1 MEPQPDSLEG
11 WVAVRDTAFA
21 EPQPPPRLR
30 FLVGW
35 NGAEGAFAV
44 TCHGRAEAAAQ
55 APQSWA
61 GLFSAPALRGVHRQL
76 AALCPRLEPAFP
88 ALPPALPGAA
98 AGGLWAVLF
107 PGGAA
112 PGEAELQEL
121 CRALELYLGW
131 ALELCG
137 GRVVLDALFAAD
149 RRCDDE
155 YFESL
160 QELRG
165 RALRGHLARAKEA
178 LRRVLQQHKSADT
191 MVALMKVYEEEDEAY
206 QDLVT
211 MATQFYQYLLQPF
224 RDMRELATLYKL
236 EILKSLQYD
245 NLGPRRVAALQK
257 DAEEWTK
264 RAESAVC
271 SIQDITVN
279 YFKETVKALAA
290 MHKQMEQDEER
301 FGKTTW
307 SSALPRL
314 ENLKCMLAKE
324 TLQHLRAREL
334 CLKQK
339 RAGIQKLMENLGEEE
354 ENLSVVEELEIQYY
368 EMQLELYNVQLE
380 VLKHEEMLLIV
391 QLDTIKRQIKEKQ
404 DEVVYYDTCENPE
417 ELKVI
422 EQTMGQHYAN
432 LSEMTM
438 LRQKTK
444 QLETKRGTVCARRAY
459 LRNKKDQCEASHRQR
474 LQQAEESKKRFQQ
487 HHSIQIK
494 RDKQKEEEKKKKAWI
509 SQERQKTLERLKA
522 FREASTWTTVVPNGM
537 KTRQKVGIAHNKC
550 PAHVVLK
557 TSRPQPLSP
566 KLPRSITQQ
575 AVVLSPPPLS
585 RARAAPAVVSPAP
598 SPRTRAAPE
607 QPQSILLIEAK
618 ESKALCQNIPADIPV
633 QIFVADGDAELT
645 DGDTEQQKHR
655 EELMI
660 SPSLPPPPPPPPLP
674 PPLLPPPP
682 LPPTLPLQLK
692 TPSATEDKPL
702 PLSSDSP
709 SESPAL
715 HKQSDSPRTSINNY
729 IGSMDEVLASLK
741 RSEVH
746 LRKVEQPNPY
756 ASVKDNILSAIRQG
770 VKLRKVNRDTEKDAT
785 KGSPNELERSIK
797 AAMQRIKKVSADSEE
812 EDNDQNN
819 GEWDS

>member
-21 EPQPPPRLR
+21 EPQPPRLR

-35 NGAEGAFAV
+35 NDVEAAFAV

-76 AALCPRLEPAFP
+76 AAVCPRLEPAFP
-88 ALPPALPGAA
+88 ALPPTLPGAAA

-112 PGEAELQEL
+112 PGEAEVQEL
-121 CRALELYLGW
+121 CRELELYLGW

-149 RRCDDE
+149 RRRDDE

-160 QELRG
+160 HELRG

-178 LRRVLQQHKSADT
+178 LRRVLQQHKNADT
-191 MVALMKVYEEEDEAY
+191 MVALMKVYEEEGEAY

-245 NLGPRRVAALQK
+245 HLGPKRVAALQK

-264 RAESAVC
+264 RAENAVS

-279 YFKETVKALAA
+279 YFKETAKALAA
-290 MHKQMEQDEER
+290 MHKQMEQDQER
-301 FGKTTW
+301 FGKTAW
-307 SSALPRL
+307 ASALPRL
-314 ENLKCMLAKE
+314 ENLKRMLAKE

-339 RAGIQKLMENLGEEE
+339 RAGIQKNMENLSEQE
-354 ENLSVVEELEIQYY
+354 ENLAVVEELEIQYY
-368 EMQLELYNVQLE
+368 ETQLELYNVQLE

-391 QLDTIKRQIKEKQ
+391 QLDTLRRQIKEKQ

-422 EQTMGQHYAN
+422 EQTMEQHYAN

-459 LRNKKDQCEASHRQR
+459 LRNKKDQCEARHQQR
-474 LQQAEESKKRFQQ
+474 LQQAEESKKHFQQ

-509 SQERQKTLERLKA
+509 SQERQKTLERLKT
-522 FREASTWTTVVPNGM
+522 FREAST
-537 KTRQKVGIAHNKC
+537 KC

-566 KLPRSITQQ
+566 KLPQSITHQ
-575 AVVLSPPPLS
+575 AAVLSPPPS
-585 RARAAPAVVSPAP
+585 S
-598 SPRTRAAPE
+598 RTRAAPE
-607 QPQSILLIEAK
+607 QPKSILLVEAK
-618 ESKALCQNIPADIPV
+618 ESKASHQNTPADIPV
-633 QIFVADGDAELT
+633 QIFVT
-645 DGDTEQQKHR
+645 DGDTERQKHS
-655 EELMI
+655 EGLMV
-660 SPSLPPPPPPPPLP
+660 SPSSPPPPPPPPPLP
-674 PPLLPPPP
+674 PPPPPPP
-682 LPPTLPLQLK
+682 LPLRLK

-709 SESPAL
+709 AESPAL
-715 HKQSDSPRTSINNY
+715 QQQDDLSGKSINNY

-741 RSEVH
+741 RNEVH

-770 VKLRKVNRDTEKDAT
+770 VKLRKVNRDTEKDVS
-785 KGSPNELERSIK
+785 KGSTNELERSIK
-797 AAMQRIKKVSADSEE
+797 AVIQRIKKVSADSEE
-812 EDNDQNN
+812 EENNDQNN

>member
-1 MEPQPDSLEG
+1 IMEPQPDSLEG
-11 WVAVRDTAFA
+11 WVAVRDTAFV
-21 EPQPPPRLR
+21 EPQPPRLR

-35 NGAEGAFAV
+35 NGVEGAFAV

-76 AALCPRLEPAFP
+76 AAVCPRLESAFP
-88 ALPPALPGAA
+88 ELPPALPGAA
-98 AGGLWAVLF
+98 AAGGGLWAVLF

-112 PGEAELQEL
+112 PGEAEVQEL
-121 CRALELYLGW
+121 CRELELYLGW

-160 QELRG
+160 HELRG

-178 LRRVLQQHKSADT
+178 LRRVLQQHKNADT

-245 NLGPRRVAALQK
+245 NLGPKRIAALQK

-264 RAESAVC
+264 RAENAVC

-290 MHKQMEQDEER
+290 MHKQMEQDQER

-307 SSALPRL
+307 ASALPRL
-314 ENLKCMLAKE
+314 ESLKCMLAKE

-339 RAGIQKLMENLGEEE
+339 RAGIQKNLENLSEQE
-354 ENLSVVEELEIQYY
+354 ENLTVAEELEIQYY
-368 EMQLELYNVQLE
+368 ETQLELYNVQFE
-380 VLKHEEMLLIV
+380 VLKHEERLLIV
-391 QLDTIKRQIKEKQ
+391 QLDTLRRQIKEKQ

-417 ELKVI
+417 ELKAI

-487 HHSIQIK
+487 HHNIQIK

-509 SQERQKTLERLKA
+509 SQERQKTLERLKT
-522 FREASTWTTVVPNGM
+522 FREAST
-537 KTRQKVGIAHNKC
+537 KC

-557 TSRPQPLSP
+557 TSHPLPLSP
-566 KLPRSITQQ
+566 KLPRSIIQQ
-575 AVVLSPPPLS
+575 AAVLSPPLLS
-585 RARAAPAVVSPAP
+585 RA
-598 SPRTRAAPE
+598 RAAPE
-607 QPQSILLIEAK
+607 QPQSILLVEAK
-618 ESKALCQNIPADIPV
+618 DSKASHQNTPADIPV
-633 QIFVADGDAELT
+633 QIFVTAGDS
-645 DGDTEQQKHR
+645 EQQKHS
-655 EELMI
+655 EGLM
-660 SPSLPPPPPPPPLP
+660 
-674 PPLLPPPP
+674 
-682 LPPTLPLQLK
+682 K
-692 TPSATEDKPL
+692 PSAIEDKPL
-702 PLSSDSP
+702 PLSSDGP
-709 SESPAL
+709 TESPAL
-715 HKQSDSPRTSINNY
+715 HKQDDSSRTSINY

-741 RSEVH
+741 RSQVH

-756 ASVKDNILSAIRQG
+756 ASIKDNILSAIRQG
-770 VKLRKVNRDTEKDAT
+770 VKLRKVNRDTEKDVS
-785 KGSPNELERSIK
+785 KGSTNELERSIK
-797 AAMQRIKKVSADSEE
+797 AAIQRIKKVSADSEE
-812 EDNDQNN
+812 ENNDQNN

>member
-1 MEPQPDSLEG
+1 
-11 WVAVRDTAFA
+11 
-21 EPQPPPRLR
+21 
-30 FLVGW
+30 
-35 NGAEGAFAV
+35 
-44 TCHGRAEAAAQ
+44 
-55 APQSWA
+55 
-61 GLFSAPALRGVHRQL
+61 
-76 AALCPRLEPAFP
+76 
-88 ALPPALPGAA
+88 
-98 AGGLWAVLF
+98 
-107 PGGAA
+107 
-112 PGEAELQEL
+112 
-121 CRALELYLGW
+121 
-131 ALELCG
+131 
-137 GRVVLDALFAAD
+137 
-149 RRCDDE
+149 
-155 YFESL
+155 
-160 QELRG
+160 
-165 RALRGHLARAKEA
+165 
-178 LRRVLQQHKSADT
+178 VLQQHKNADT

-245 NLGPRRVAALQK
+245 NLGPKRVAALQK

-264 RAESAVC
+264 RAENAVC

-290 MHKQMEQDEER
+290 MHKQMEQDQER

-307 SSALPRL
+307 ASALPRL

-339 RAGIQKLMENLGEEE
+339 RAGFQKNMENLSEQE
-354 ENLSVVEELEIQYY
+354 ENLPVVEELEIQYY
-368 EMQLELYNVQLE
+368 ETQLELYNVQLE

-391 QLDTIKRQIKEKQ
+391 QLDTLRRQIKEKQ

-509 SQERQKTLERLKA
+509 SQERQKTLERLKT
-522 FREASTWTTVVPNGM
+522 FREAST
-537 KTRQKVGIAHNKC
+537 KC
-550 PAHVVLK
+550 PAHVVVK
-557 TSRPQPLSP
+557 TSRPQNLSP
-566 KLPRSITQQ
+566 KLPRNITQQ
-575 AVVLSPPPLS
+575 VAVLSPLPSS
-585 RARAAPAVVSPAP
+585 RARAAP
-598 SPRTRAAPE
+598 E
-607 QPQSILLIEAK
+607 QPKSILLVEAK
-618 ESKALCQNIPADIPV
+618 ELKAAHQNTPADIPV
-633 QIFVADGDAELT
+633 QIFVT
-645 DGDTEQQKHR
+645 DGDTEQQKHSKA
-655 EELMI
+655 LMV
-660 SPSLPPPPPPPPLP
+660 SPPPPPPPLPPPPPPPPLP
-674 PPLLPPPP
+674 SPPPP
-682 LPPTLPLQLK
+682 APLPLQLK
-692 TPSATEDKPL
+692 PPSAAEDKPL

-709 SESPAL
+709 TESPEL
-715 HKQSDSPRTSINNY
+715 HKQDDSSRRSINNY
-729 IGSMDEVLASLK
+729 MGSMDEVLASLK

-756 ASVKDNILSAIRQG
+756 ASVRDNVLSAIRQG
-770 VKLRKVNRDTEKDAT
+770 VKLRKVNRDTEKDVS
-785 KGSPNELERSIK
+785 KGSTNELERSIK
-797 AAMQRIKKVSADSEE
+797 AVIQRIKKVSADSEE
-812 EDNDQNN
+812 EENNDQNN

>member
-35 NGAEGAFAV
+35 NEAEGAFAV
-44 TCHGRAEAAAQ
+44 TCHCRAETAER

-76 AALCPRLEPAFP
+76 AAVCPRLEPALP
-88 ALPPALPGAA
+88 ALPPALPGAS
-98 AGGLWAVLF
+98 GGLWAVLF
-107 PGGAA
+107 PSGPA
-112 PGEAELQEL
+112 PSEAEVAEL
-121 CRALELYLGW
+121 CRQLERYLGW

-137 GRVVLDALFAAD
+137 GRVLLDVLFAAD
-149 RRCDDE
+149 RRDDE

-160 QELRG
+160 HEFRG
-165 RALRGHLARAKEA
+165 KALHGHLARAKEA
-178 LRRVLQQHKSADT
+178 LRRVLQQHKNADT

-224 RDMRELATLYKL
+224 RDMRELATLCKL

-245 NLGPRRVAALQK
+245 NLGPKRVAALQK

-271 SIQDITVN
+271 SIQDITVK
-279 YFKETVKALAA
+279 YFKETVKALSA
-290 MHKQMEQDEER
+290 MHKQMEQDQER
-301 FGKTTW
+301 FGKATW
-307 SSALPRL
+307 ASALPRL
-314 ENLKCMLAKE
+314 ENLKYMLAKE

-339 RAGIQKLMENLGEEE
+339 RAAIQKNMENLNEQE
-354 ENLSVVEELEIQYY
+354 ENVTVAEELEIYYY
-368 EMQLELYNVQLE
+368 ETQLELYNVQLD

-391 QLDTIKRQIKEKQ
+391 QLDTLRRQIKEKQ

-422 EQTMGQHYAN
+422 EQTMEHHYAN
-432 LSEMTM
+432 LSEMTV

-474 LQQAEESKKRFQQ
+474 LQQAEEWKKRFQQ

-494 RDKQKEEEKKKKAWI
+494 RDKKKEEEKKKKAWI
-509 SQERQKTLERLKA
+509 SQERQKTLERLKT
-522 FREASTWTTVVPNGM
+522 FKE
-537 KTRQKVGIAHNKC
+537 KC

-557 TSRPQPLSP
+557 TSHPEPLSP
-566 KLPRSITQQ
+566 RLPRNITQKS
-575 AVVLSPPPLS
+575 AVARPPPQS
-585 RARAAPAVVSPAP
+585 RARL
-598 SPRTRAAPE
+598 APE
-607 QPQSILLIEAK
+607 QPKSLLLVEAQVS
-618 ESKALCQNIPADIPV
+618 ENSQQNTPADISD
-633 QIFVADGDAELT
+633 QSFITAGDLK
-645 DGDTEQQKHR
+645 QQKHSK
-655 EELMI
+655 ELV
-660 SPSLPPPPPPPPLP
+660 SPSLPPPPPPPPPPAPPLP
-674 PPLLPPPP
+674 PPLP
-682 LPPTLPLQLK
+682 LHLK
-692 TPSATEDKPL
+692 TAPTIEDKPL
-702 PLSSDSP
+702 PLSSDDP

-715 HKQSDSPRTSINNY
+715 HKQDDSSRRSINNC
-729 IGSMDEVLASLK
+729 IGTMDEVLASLK
-741 RSEVH
+741 RGEVH

-770 VKLRKVNRDTEKDAT
+770 VKLRKVNRDTEKDVSKEST
-785 KGSPNELERSIK
+785 NELERSIK
-797 AAMQRIKKVSADSEE
+797 AVIQRIKKVSADSEE
-812 EDNDQNN
+812 EENNDQNN

>member
-1 MEPQPDSLEG
+1 AMEPQPDSLEG
-11 WVAVRDTAFA
+11 WVAVRDNAFA
-21 EPQPPPRLR
+21 EPQPPLRLR

-35 NGAEGAFAV
+35 NGAEAAFAV
-44 TCHGRAEAAAQ
+44 TCHGRAEAGAQ

-76 AALCPRLEPAFP
+76 SALCPRLEPAFP

-112 PGEAELQEL
+112 PDEAELQEL

-149 RRCDDE
+149 RCCDDE

-211 MATQFYQYLLQPF
+211 MATQFYQFLLQPF

-245 NLGPRRVAALQK
+245 HLGPRRVAALQK

-290 MHKQMEQDEER
+290 MYKQMEQDEER

-307 SSALPRL
+307 ESALPRL

-339 RAGIQKLMENLGEEE
+339 RTGIQKLMENLGEQE

-368 EMQLELYNVQLE
+368 ETQLDLYNVQLE
-380 VLKHEEMLLIV
+380 ILKHEEMLLIV

-432 LSEMTM
+432 LSQMTM

-459 LRNKKDQCEASHRQR
+459 LRNKKDQCEANHRQR

-494 RDKQKEEEKKKKAWI
+494 RDKQKEEEKKKKVWI

-522 FREASTWTTVVPNGM
+522 FREAST
-537 KTRQKVGIAHNKC
+537 KC

-557 TSRPQPLSP
+557 TSRPQALSP

-575 AVVLSPPPLS
+575 TVVLSPAPSP
-585 RARAAPAVVSPAP
+585 RARAAPAALSPAP
-598 SPRTRAAPE
+598 SSRTRAAPE
-607 QPQSILLIEAK
+607 QPQSILLVEAR
-618 ESKALCQNIPADIPV
+618 ESEVLCQNTVADIPV
-633 QIFVADGDAELT
+633 QSFVTDGDPELT
-645 DGDTEQQKHR
+645 DGNTEQQEHSK
-655 EELMI
+655 ELMV
-660 SPSLPPPPPPPPLP
+660 SPSSPPPPPPPPFPLPLLPPPPPPPPPPPLP
-674 PPLLPPPP
+674 
-682 LPPTLPLQLK
+682 LQLK
-692 TPSATEDKPL
+692 TPSAEDKPL
-702 PLSSDSP
+702 PLSSHSP
-709 SESPAL
+709 SDSPAL
-715 HKQSDSPRTSINNY
+715 HKQDDSSRTSINNY

-770 VKLRKVNRDTEKDAT
+770 VKLRKVNRDTEKDVS

-797 AAMQRIKKVSADSEE
+797 AAIQRIKKVSADSEEE

>member
-21 EPQPPPRLR
+21 ESQPPRLR

-35 NGAEGAFAV
+35 NGVEGAFAV

-61 GLFSAPALRGVHRQL
+61 GLFSAPALRGIHRQL
-76 AALCPRLEPAFP
+76 AAVCPRLEPAFP
-88 ALPPALPGAA
+88 ALPSTLPGA

-107 PGGAA
+107 PSGAA
-112 PGEAELQEL
+112 PAEAEVQEL
-121 CRALELYLGW
+121 CRELELYLGW

-137 GRVVLDALFAAD
+137 GRVVLDALFAAE
-149 RRCDDE
+149 RGRDDE

-160 QELRG
+160 HELRG
-165 RALRGHLARAKEA
+165 RALRGHLVRAKEA
-178 LRRVLQQHKSADT
+178 LRRVLQQHKNADT

-245 NLGPRRVAALQK
+245 NLGPKRVAALQK

-264 RAESAVC
+264 RAENAVC

-290 MHKQMEQDEER
+290 MHKQMEQDQER

-307 SSALPRL
+307 ASALPRL

-339 RAGIQKLMENLGEEE
+339 RADIQKNMEYLSEQE
-354 ENLSVVEELEIQYY
+354 ENLTVVEELEIQYY
-368 EMQLELYNVQLE
+368 ETQLELYNIQLE
-380 VLKHEEMLLIV
+380 VLKHEELLLIV
-391 QLDTIKRQIKEKQ
+391 QLDTLRRQIKEKQ

-474 LQQAEESKKRFQQ
+474 LQQAEESKKRFQH

-509 SQERQKTLERLKA
+509 SQERQKTLERLKT
-522 FREASTWTTVVPNGM
+522 FRE
-537 KTRQKVGIAHNKC
+537 KY

-566 KLPRSITQQ
+566 KLPRSIAQQ
-575 AVVLSPPPLS
+575 PAELSSPPSL
-585 RARAAPAVVSPAP
+585 RARTAL
-598 SPRTRAAPE
+598 E
-607 QPQSILLIEAK
+607 QPKSILLVEAK
-618 ESKALCQNIPADIPV
+618 ESKASHQNTPADIPV
-633 QIFVADGDAELT
+633 QIFVADS
-645 DGDTEQQKHR
+645 DTEQQKHSKG
-655 EELMI
+655 LMV
-660 SPSLPPPPPPPPLP
+660 SPSSPPPPPSPPPLPPPPPPPP
-674 PPLLPPPP
+674 
-682 LPPTLPLQLK
+682 LPLQLK
-692 TPSATEDKPL
+692 TPSATENKPL

-709 SESPAL
+709 TEGPAL
-715 HKQSDSPRTSINNY
+715 CKQDDLSRRSINNY
-729 IGSMDEVLASLK
+729 VGSMDEVLASLK
-741 RSEVH
+741 RNEVH
-746 LRKVEQPNPY
+746 LRKVEQANPY
-756 ASVKDNILSAIRQG
+756 ASLKDNILSAIRQG
-770 VKLRKVNRDTEKDAT
+770 VKLRKVNRDTEKDVS
-785 KGSPNELERSIK
+785 KGSTNELERSIK
-797 AAMQRIKKVSADSEE
+797 AVIQRIKKVSADSEE
-812 EDNDQNN
+812 EENNDQNN

>member
-1 MEPQPDSLEG
+1 
-11 WVAVRDTAFA
+11 
-21 EPQPPPRLR
+21 
-30 FLVGW
+30 
-35 NGAEGAFAV
+35 
-44 TCHGRAEAAAQ
+44 
-55 APQSWA
+55 
-61 GLFSAPALRGVHRQL
+61 
-76 AALCPRLEPAFP
+76 
-88 ALPPALPGAA
+88 
-98 AGGLWAVLF
+98 LWAVLF

-149 RRCDDE
+149 RRCDEE

-301 FGKTTW
+301 FGKTAW

-339 RAGIQKLMENLGEEE
+339 RTGIQKLMENLGEQE

-368 EMQLELYNVQLE
+368 ETQLELYNVQLE

-522 FREASTWTTVVPNGM
+522 FRE
-537 KTRQKVGIAHNKC
+537 KC

-566 KLPRSITQQ
+566 KLPRNTAQQ
-575 AVVLSPPPLS
+575 AVVLSPPPSS
-585 RARAAPAVVSPAP
+585 RPRAAPAVLSPAP
-598 SPRTRAAPE
+598 SLRARVDPE
-607 QPQSILLIEAK
+607 QPQSILLVEAQ
-618 ESKALCQNIPADIPV
+618 EPKASCQNMPADIPV
-633 QIFVADGDAELT
+633 QIFVT
-645 DGDTEQQKHR
+645 DGDTEQQKHS
-655 EELMI
+655 EELMV
-660 SPSLPPPPPPPPLP
+660 SPSSPPRPPPPPPPPPLP
-674 PPLLPPPP
+674 PSLLPPPP
-682 LPPTLPLQLK
+682 PPPPLPLQLK

-715 HKQSDSPRTSINNY
+715 LTQGDSSRTSINNY

-770 VKLRKVNRDTEKDAT
+770 VKLRKVNRDTEKDAS

-812 EDNDQNN
+812 EEDNDQNN

>member
-1 MEPQPDSLEG
+1 AMEPQPDSLEG
-11 WVAVRDTAFA
+11 WVAVRDTAFT
-21 EPQPPPRLR
+21 EPQPPLRLR

-35 NGAEGAFAV
+35 NGAEAAFAV
-44 TCHGRAEAAAQ
+44 TCHGRAEAAEQ
-55 APQSWA
+55 ARQSWA
-61 GLFSAPALRGVHRQL
+61 GLFSAPALRGVHQQL
-76 AALCPRLEPAFP
+76 SA
-88 ALPPALPGAA
+88 
-98 AGGLWAVLF
+98 
-107 PGGAA
+107 
-112 PGEAELQEL
+112 AELQEL

-149 RRCDDE
+149 RCCDDE

-245 NLGPRRVAALQK
+245 NLGPKRVAALQK

-307 SSALPRL
+307 ASALPRL

-339 RAGIQKLMENLGEEE
+339 RTGIQKLMENLGEQE

-368 EMQLELYNVQLE
+368 ETQLELYNVQLE

-417 ELKVI
+417 ELTVI
-422 EQTMGQHYAN
+422 EQTMGQHYAD
-432 LSEMTM
+432 LSAMTV

-459 LRNKKDQCEASHRQR
+459 LRNKKDQCEVSHRQR
-474 LQQAEESKKRFQQ
+474 LQEAEESKKRFQQ
-487 HHSIQIK
+487 HHNIQIK
-494 RDKQKEEEKKKKAWI
+494 RDKQKEEEKKKKVWI

-522 FREASTWTTVVPNGM
+522 FREAST
-537 KTRQKVGIAHNKC
+537 KC

-557 TSRPQPLSP
+557 TSRPQPVGP
-566 KLPRSITQQ
+566 RLPRGIPQQ
-575 AVVLSPPPLS
+575 GVVLSPAPAS
-585 RARAAPAVVSPAP
+585 RAGAAPAVVDPAP
-598 SPRTRAAPE
+598 SSRARATLE
-607 QPQSILLIEAK
+607 QPQSILLVEAE
-618 ESKALCQNIPADIPV
+618 ESKASCQNTPADIPV
-633 QIFVADGDAELT
+633 QIFVT
-645 DGDTEQQKHR
+645 DGDTEQQKHS
-655 EELMI
+655 EELMV
-660 SPSLPPPPPPPPLP
+660 SPSSPPPPPPPPPLP
-674 PPLLPPPP
+674 PPPPPP
-682 LPPTLPLQLK
+682 PLPLQLK

-702 PLSSDSP
+702 ALSSESP

-715 HKQSDSPRTSINNY
+715 HKQDDSSRRSINNCT
-729 IGSMDEVLASLK
+729 GSMDEVLASLK
-741 RSEVH
+741 RNEFH

-770 VKLRKVNRDTEKDAT
+770 VKLRKVSRDSEKDVS

-797 AAMQRIKKVSADSEE
+797 AVIQRIKKVSADSEE
-812 EDNDQNN
+812 DEDNDQNN

>member
-1 MEPQPDSLEG
+1 MLQFRLSCSPVLPVPDLEAG
-11 WVAVRDTAFA
+11 WVGNACDVTSADFSLAKC
-21 EPQPPPRLR
+21 LH
-30 FLVGW
+30 GW
-35 NGAEGAFAV
+35 K
-44 TCHGRAEAAAQ
+44 
-55 APQSWA
+55 
-61 GLFSAPALRGVHRQL
+61 
-76 AALCPRLEPAFP
+76 LCSCCFT
-88 ALPPALPGAA
+88 
-98 AGGLWAVLF
+98 
-107 PGGAA
+107 
-112 PGEAELQEL
+112 QT
-121 CRALELYLGW
+121 
-131 ALELCG
+131 
-137 GRVVLDALFAAD
+137 
-149 RRCDDE
+149 
-155 YFESL
+155 
-160 QELRG
+160 Q
-165 RALRGHLARAKEA
+165 LARAK
-178 LRRVLQQHKSADT
+178 VLQQHKNADT
-191 MVALMKVYEEEDEAY
+191 MVALMKVYEEEDEVY

-245 NLGPRRVAALQK
+245 NLGPKRVAALQK

-264 RAESAVC
+264 RAENAVC
-271 SIQDITVN
+271 SIQDITMN
-279 YFKETVKALAA
+279 YFKETAKALAA
-290 MHKQMEQDEER
+290 MHKQMEQDQER
-301 FGKTTW
+301 FGKATW
-307 SSALPRL
+307 ASALPRL

-339 RAGIQKLMENLGEEE
+339 RAGIQKTMENLSEQE
-354 ENLSVVEELEIQYY
+354 ENLTVVEELEIQYY
-368 EMQLELYNVQLE
+368 ETQLELYNAQLE

-391 QLDTIKRQIKEKQ
+391 QLATLRRQIKEKQ

-509 SQERQKTLERLKA
+509 SQERQKTLERLKT
-522 FREASTWTTVVPNGM
+522 FRE
-537 KTRQKVGIAHNKC
+537 KH

-557 TSRPQPLSP
+557 TSHPQPLSP

-575 AVVLSPPPLS
+575 AAVLPPPPLS
-585 RARAAPAVVSPAP
+585 RARAAP
-598 SPRTRAAPE
+598 E
-607 QPQSILLIEAK
+607 QPKSILLVEAK
-618 ESKALCQNIPADIPV
+618 ESKASHQNTPADIPV
-633 QIFVADGDAELT
+633 EIFVT
-645 DGDTEQQKHR
+645 DGDTQQQKHSV
-655 EELMI
+655 ESMV
-660 SPSLPPPPPPPPLP
+660 SPSLPPPPPPPP
-674 PPLLPPPP
+674 PPP
-682 LPPTLPLQLK
+682 LPPPPPPPPLPLQLK

-702 PLSSDSP
+702 PLSCDSP
-709 SESPAL
+709 TESPAL
-715 HKQSDSPRTSINNY
+715 HKQDDSSRSINNY

-770 VKLRKVNRDTEKDAT
+770 VKLRKVNRDTEKDVS
-785 KGSPNELERSIK
+785 KGSTNELERSIK
-797 AAMQRIKKVSADSEE
+797 AVIQRIKKVSADSEE
-812 EDNDQNN
+812 EENNDQNN

>member
-11 WVAVRDTAFA
+11 WVAVRDTAFT
-21 EPQPPPRLR
+21 EPRPPRLR

-35 NGAEGAFAV
+35 NGVEAAFAV

-76 AALCPRLEPAFP
+76 AAVCPRLEPAFP

-98 AGGLWAVLF
+98 AGGGLWALLF

-112 PGEAELQEL
+112 PSEAEVQEL
-121 CRALELYLGW
+121 CRQLELYLGW

-149 RRCDDE
+149 RRHDDE

-178 LRRVLQQHKSADT
+178 LRRVLQQHKNADT
-191 MVALMKVYEEEDEAY
+191 MVALMKVYEEEDEVY

-236 EILKSLQYD
+236 EIL
-245 NLGPRRVAALQK
+245 
-257 DAEEWTK
+257 
-264 RAESAVC
+264 
-271 SIQDITVN
+271 
-279 YFKETVKALAA
+279 
-290 MHKQMEQDEER
+290 
-301 FGKTTW
+301 
-307 SSALPRL
+307 
-314 ENLKCMLAKE
+314 
-324 TLQHLRAREL
+324 
-334 CLKQK
+334 
-339 RAGIQKLMENLGEEE
+339 MENLSEQE
-354 ENLSVVEELEIQYY
+354 ENLTVVEELEIQYY
-368 EMQLELYNVQLE
+368 ETQLELYNAQLE

-391 QLDTIKRQIKEKQ
+391 QLATLRRQIKEKQ

-432 LSEMTM
+432 SSEMTM

-487 HHSIQIK
+487 HHSVQIK

-509 SQERQKTLERLKA
+509 SQERQKTLERLKT
-522 FREASTWTTVVPNGM
+522 FRE
-537 KTRQKVGIAHNKC
+537 KH

-557 TSRPQPLSP
+557 TSHPQPLSP

-575 AVVLSPPPLS
+575 AAVLPPPPLS
-585 RARAAPAVVSPAP
+585 RARAAP
-598 SPRTRAAPE
+598 E
-607 QPQSILLIEAK
+607 QPKSILLVEAK
-618 ESKALCQNIPADIPV
+618 ESKASYQNTPADIPV
-633 QIFVADGDAELT
+633 EIFVT
-645 DGDTEQQKHR
+645 DGDTQQQKHSV
-655 EELMI
+655 ESMV
-660 SPSLPPPPPPPPLP
+660 SPSLPPPPPPPP
-674 PPLLPPPP
+674 PPP
-682 LPPTLPLQLK
+682 LPPPPPPPPLPLQLK
-692 TPSATEDKPL
+692 TPSAAEDKPL
-702 PLSSDSP
+702 PLSCDSP
-709 SESPAL
+709 TESPAL
-715 HKQSDSPRTSINNY
+715 HKQDDSSRSINNY

-770 VKLRKVNRDTEKDAT
+770 VKLRKVNRDTEKDVS
-785 KGSPNELERSIK
+785 KGSTNELERSIK
-797 AAMQRIKKVSADSEE
+797 AVIQRIKKVSADSEE
-812 EDNDQNN
+812 EENNDQNN

>member
-21 EPQPPPRLR
+21 ESQPPRLR
-30 FLVGW
+30 FLVAW
-35 NGAEGAFAV
+35 NGVEGAFAV

-61 GLFSAPALRGVHRQL
+61 GLFSEPALRGVHRQL
-76 AALCPRLEPAFP
+76 AAVCPRLEPAFP
-88 ALPPALPGAA
+88 ALPSTLPGA

-112 PGEAELQEL
+112 PGEAEMQKL
-121 CRALELYLGW
+121 CRELELYLGW

-137 GRVVLDALFAAD
+137 GRVVLDALFADD
-149 RRCDDE
+149 RCHDDE

-160 QELRG
+160 HELRG
-165 RALRGHLARAKEA
+165 RALRGHLTRAKEA
-178 LRRVLQQHKSADT
+178 LRRVLQEHKNADT
-191 MVALMKVYEEEDEAY
+191 MVALMKVYEEEDKAY

-224 RDMRELATLYKL
+224 RDMRELATLYRL

-245 NLGPRRVAALQK
+245 NLGPKRVAALQK
-257 DAEEWTK
+257 DADEWTK

-279 YFKETVKALAA
+279 YFKETVKALTA
-290 MHKQMEQDEER
+290 MHKQMEQDQER
-301 FGKTTW
+301 FGRTTW
-307 SSALPRL
+307 ASALPRL

-339 RAGIQKLMENLGEEE
+339 RAVIQRNMENLSEQE
-354 ENLSVVEELEIQYY
+354 ENITVVEELEMQYY
-368 EMQLELYNVQLE
+368 ETQLELYNVQLE
-380 VLKHEEMLLIV
+380 VLKHEEMLLVV
-391 QLDTIKRQIKEKQ
+391 QLDILRRQIKEKQ

-417 ELKVI
+417 ELKVM

-432 LSEMTM
+432 LSEMTV

-509 SQERQKTLERLKA
+509 SQERQKTLERLKT
-522 FREASTWTTVVPNGM
+522 FRE
-537 KTRQKVGIAHNKC
+537 RC
-550 PAHVVLK
+550 PAHVVVK

-566 KLPRSITQQ
+566 RLPQSTAQQ
-575 AVVLSPPPLS
+575 LAVQSSPPLLS
-585 RARAAPAVVSPAP
+585 
-598 SPRTRAAPE
+598 TRVAPE
-607 QPQSILLIEAK
+607 QPKSLLLVEGE
-618 ESKALCQNIPADIPV
+618 ESKVSRQNTTADVPRQNTTADVPRQNTTADVSRQNTTADVSRQNTTADTSV
-633 QIFVADGDAELT
+633 Q
-645 DGDTEQQKHR
+645 TEQQKHS
-655 EELMI
+655 EGLMV
-660 SPSLPPPPPPPPLP
+660 SPSSLAPPPPPPPPPLP
-674 PPLLPPPP
+674 PLPPPPPPPLLPP
-682 LPPTLPLQLK
+682 QLK
-692 TPSATEDKPL
+692 TPSAPEDKAF
-702 PLSSDSP
+702 PLSCSSP
-709 SESPAL
+709 RESPAL
-715 HKQSDSPRTSINNY
+715 HKQDDSSRRSLNNY
-729 IGSMDEVLASLK
+729 MVNSQTTGSNTKESLAFSVLGRCGEVQAAEGLRCRQVTMTNCCDPSGSVCRLQSG
-741 RSEVH
+741 RSM
-746 LRKVEQPNPY
+746 
-756 ASVKDNILSAIRQG
+756 G
-770 VKLRKVNRDTEKDAT
+770 
-785 KGSPNELERSIK
+785 
-797 AAMQRIKKVSADSEE
+797 
-812 EDNDQNN
+812 
-819 GEWDS
+819 

>member
-1 MEPQPDSLEG
+1 
-11 WVAVRDTAFA
+11 
-21 EPQPPPRLR
+21 
-30 FLVGW
+30 
-35 NGAEGAFAV
+35 
-44 TCHGRAEAAAQ
+44 
-55 APQSWA
+55 
-61 GLFSAPALRGVHRQL
+61 
-76 AALCPRLEPAFP
+76 
-88 ALPPALPGAA
+88 
-98 AGGLWAVLF
+98 
-107 PGGAA
+107 
-112 PGEAELQEL
+112 
-121 CRALELYLGW
+121 
-131 ALELCG
+131 
-137 GRVVLDALFAAD
+137 
-149 RRCDDE
+149 
-155 YFESL
+155 
-160 QELRG
+160 
-165 RALRGHLARAKEA
+165 
-178 LRRVLQQHKSADT
+178 VLQQHKSADT

-245 NLGPRRVAALQK
+245 HLGPRRVAALQK

-264 RAESAVC
+264 RAEGAVC

-307 SSALPRL
+307 ASALPRL
-314 ENLKCMLAKE
+314 ENLKYMLAKE

-339 RAGIQKLMENLGEEE
+339 RAGIQKLMENLGEQE

-368 EMQLELYNVQLE
+368 ETQLDLYNVQLE

-432 LSEMTM
+432 LSAMTM

-474 LQQAEESKKRFQQ
+474 LQQAEESRKRFQQ

-522 FREASTWTTVVPNGM
+522 FREASTVNDSSPSD
-537 KTRQKVGIAHNKC
+537 
-550 PAHVVLK
+550 HVVLK
-557 TSRPQPLSP
+557 TSCPKPLSP
-566 KLPRSITQQ
+566 KLPRSIPQQ
-575 AVVLSPPPLS
+575 AVVLSPPPASRAGTAPAVLS
-585 RARAAPAVVSPAP
+585 PVPAPRARASL
-598 SPRTRAAPE
+598 E
-607 QPQSILLIEAK
+607 QPQSILLVEDK
-618 ESKALCQNIPADIPV
+618 EPKALCQNTLADIPV
-633 QIFVADGDAELT
+633 QIFVT
-645 DGDTEQQKHR
+645 DGDREEPKHS
-655 EELMI
+655 EELMV
-660 SPSLPPPPPPPPLP
+660 SPCSPPPPPPPPPLPPPPPPPPLP
-674 PPLLPPPP
+674 P
-682 LPPTLPLQLK
+682 QLK

-715 HKQSDSPRTSINNY
+715 HKQDDSSRRSINNC

-770 VKLRKVNRDTEKDAT
+770 VKLRKVNRDTERDVS

-812 EDNDQNN
+812 EEDNDQNN

>member
-21 EPQPPPRLR
+21 EPQPPRLR

-35 NGAEGAFAV
+35 NGVEGAFAV

-76 AALCPRLEPAFP
+76 AAVCPRLEPAFP
-88 ALPPALPGAA
+88 ALPPTLPGAAA

-112 PGEAELQEL
+112 PGEAEVQEL
-121 CRALELYLGW
+121 CRELELYLGW

-160 QELRG
+160 HELRG
-165 RALRGHLARAKEA
+165 KALRGHLARAKEA
-178 LRRVLQQHKSADT
+178 LRRFLQQHKNADT

-245 NLGPRRVAALQK
+245 NLGPKRVAALQK

-264 RAESAVC
+264 RAENAVC

-290 MHKQMEQDEER
+290 MHKQMEQDQER

-307 SSALPRL
+307 ASALPRL
-314 ENLKCMLAKE
+314 ENLKYMLAKE

-339 RAGIQKLMENLGEEE
+339 RAGIQKNMENLSEQE
-354 ENLSVVEELEIQYY
+354 ENLTVVEELEIQYY
-368 EMQLELYNVQLE
+368 ETQLELYNVQLE

-391 QLDTIKRQIKEKQ
+391 QLDTLRRQIKEKQ

-417 ELKVI
+417 ELEVF

-494 RDKQKEEEKKKKAWI
+494 RDKQKEEEKKKKSWI
-509 SQERQKTLERLKA
+509 SQERHKTLERLKT
-522 FREASTWTTVVPNGM
+522 FKE
-537 KTRQKVGIAHNKC
+537 KC

-566 KLPRSITQQ
+566 KLPRSITRQ
-575 AVVLSPPPLS
+575 AAVLSPLPLP
-585 RARAAPAVVSPAP
+585 RA
-598 SPRTRAAPE
+598 RAAPE
-607 QPQSILLIEAK
+607 QPKSILLVEAE
-618 ESKALCQNIPADIPV
+618 ESKASHQNTPADILV
-633 QIFVADGDAELT
+633 QICVT
-645 DGDTEQQKHR
+645 DGDREQQKHN
-655 EELMI
+655 EGLMI
-660 SPSLPPPPPPPPLP
+660 SPSSPPQPPPPPPPPLP
-674 PPLLPPPP
+674 PPPPPPP
-682 LPPTLPLQLK
+682 LPLK
-692 TPSATEDKPL
+692 LKAPSATEDKPL

-709 SESPAL
+709 TESSAL
-715 HKQSDSPRTSINNY
+715 HKQSDSSRRSINNY
-729 IGSMDEVLASLK
+729 VGSMDEVLASLK
-741 RSEVH
+741 RSEVC
-746 LRKVEQPNPY
+746 LRKVEPPNPY
-756 ASVKDNILSAIRQG
+756 ASVRDNLLSAIRQG
-770 VKLRKVNRDTEKDAT
+770 VKLRKVNRDTEKDVS
-785 KGSPNELERSIK
+785 KGSTNELERSIK
-797 AAMQRIKKVSADSEE
+797 AVIQRIKKVSADSEE
-812 EDNDQNN
+812 EENNDQNN

>member
-1 MEPQPDSLEG
+1 
-11 WVAVRDTAFA
+11 
-21 EPQPPPRLR
+21 
-30 FLVGW
+30 
-35 NGAEGAFAV
+35 
-44 TCHGRAEAAAQ
+44 
-55 APQSWA
+55 
-61 GLFSAPALRGVHRQL
+61 
-76 AALCPRLEPAFP
+76 
-88 ALPPALPGAA
+88 
-98 AGGLWAVLF
+98 
-107 PGGAA
+107 
-112 PGEAELQEL
+112 
-121 CRALELYLGW
+121 
-131 ALELCG
+131 
-137 GRVVLDALFAAD
+137 
-149 RRCDDE
+149 
-155 YFESL
+155 
-160 QELRG
+160 
-165 RALRGHLARAKEA
+165 
-178 LRRVLQQHKSADT
+178 VLQQHKNADT

-245 NLGPRRVAALQK
+245 NLGPKRVAALQK

-264 RAESAVC
+264 RAENAVC

-290 MHKQMEQDEER
+290 MHKQMEQDQER

-307 SSALPRL
+307 ASALPRL

-339 RAGIQKLMENLGEEE
+339 RAGIQKNMENLSEQE
-354 ENLSVVEELEIQYY
+354 ENITVVEELEIQYY
-368 EMQLELYNVQLE
+368 ETQLELYNVQLE

-391 QLDTIKRQIKEKQ
+391 QLDTLRRQIKEKQ

-474 LQQAEESKKRFQQ
+474 LQQAEESKKRFQE

-509 SQERQKTLERLKA
+509 SQERQKTLERLKT
-522 FREASTWTTVVPNGM
+522 FREAST
-537 KTRQKVGIAHNKC
+537 KC

-557 TSRPQPLSP
+557 TSRPQHLSP
-566 KLPRSITQQ
+566 KLPRSVTQQ
-575 AVVLSPPPLS
+575 VAVLSPPPLS
-585 RARAAPAVVSPAP
+585 RARAAP
-598 SPRTRAAPE
+598 E
-607 QPQSILLIEAK
+607 QRKSILLVEAK
-618 ESKALCQNIPADIPV
+618 ESKASRRNTPADIPV
-633 QIFVADGDAELT
+633 QIFVT
-645 DGDTEQQKHR
+645 DGDTEQQKHSER
-655 EELMI
+655 LMV
-660 SPSLPPPPPPPPLP
+660 SPSSPPPPPPPPPPLP
-674 PPLLPPPP
+674 PPPPPP
-682 LPPTLPLQLK
+682 PLPLQLK
-692 TPSATEDKPL
+692 TPSATGDKPL

-709 SESPAL
+709 TESPVL
-715 HKQSDSPRTSINNY
+715 HKQDDSSRRSINNY

-770 VKLRKVNRDTEKDAT
+770 VKLRKVNRDTEKDVS
-785 KGSPNELERSIK
+785 KGSTNELERSIK
-797 AAMQRIKKVSADSEE
+797 AAIQRIKKVSADSEE
-812 EDNDQNN
+812 EENNDQNN

>member
-21 EPQPPPRLR
+21 ESQPPRLR

-35 NGAEGAFAV
+35 NGVEGAFAV

-61 GLFSAPALRGVHRQL
+61 GLFSAPALRGIHRQL
-76 AALCPRLEPAFP
+76 AAVCPRLESAFP
-88 ALPPALPGAA
+88 ALPPTLPGAA
-98 AGGLWAVLF
+98 GGGLWAVLF

-112 PGEAELQEL
+112 PGEAEVQEL
-121 CRALELYLGW
+121 CRELERYLGW

-137 GRVVLDALFAAD
+137 GRVVLDTLFAAD
-149 RRCDDE
+149 RRLRDDE

-160 QELRG
+160 HELRG

-178 LRRVLQQHKSADT
+178 LRLVLQQHENADT
-191 MVALMKVYEEEDEAY
+191 MVALMKVYEEEDETY

-245 NLGPRRVAALQK
+245 NLGPKRVAALQK
-257 DAEEWTK
+257 DAEVWTK
-264 RAESAVC
+264 RAENAVC

-290 MHKQMEQDEER
+290 MHKQMEQDQER
-301 FGKTTW
+301 FGKATW
-307 SSALPRL
+307 ASALPRL

-339 RAGIQKLMENLGEEE
+339 RAGIQKNLENLSEQE
-354 ENLSVVEELEIQYY
+354 ENLTVVEELEIQYY
-368 EMQLELYNVQLE
+368 EVQLELYNVQLE
-380 VLKHEEMLLIV
+380 ILKHEEMLLIV
-391 QLDTIKRQIKEKQ
+391 QLDTLRRQIKEKQ

-432 LSEMTM
+432 LSEMTV

-444 QLETKRGTVCARRAY
+444 QLESKRGTVCARRAY

-494 RDKQKEEEKKKKAWI
+494 RDKQKEEEKKKKVWI
-509 SQERQKTLERLKA
+509 SQERQKTLERLKT
-522 FREASTWTTVVPNGM
+522 FRE
-537 KTRQKVGIAHNKC
+537 KC
-550 PAHVVLK
+550 PARVVLK

-566 KLPRSITQQ
+566 KLPQSITQQ
-575 AVVLSPPPLS
+575 AAVLSCPPSL
-585 RARAAPAVVSPAP
+585 
-598 SPRTRAAPE
+598 RTKAAPE
-607 QPQSILLIEAK
+607 QPKSILLVEAK
-618 ESKALCQNIPADIPV
+618 ESKASYQNTPADIPV
-633 QIFVADGDAELT
+633 QIFVT
-645 DGDTEQQKHR
+645 DGNTELQKHS
-655 EELMI
+655 EGLMV
-660 SPSLPPPPPPPPLP
+660 SPSLLPPPPPLPPPPLPPPPPPPPLP
-674 PPLLPPPP
+674 
-682 LPPTLPLQLK
+682 LQLK
-692 TPSATEDKPL
+692 TPSAPEDEPL

-709 SESPAL
+709 TESPAL
-715 HKQSDSPRTSINNY
+715 HKQDDSSRRCINNY

-741 RSEVH
+741 HSEVH
-746 LRKVEQPNPY
+746 LRRVEQPNPY

-770 VKLRKVNRDTEKDAT
+770 VKLRKVNRDTEKDVS
-785 KGSPNELERSIK
+785 KGSANELERSIK
-797 AAMQRIKKVSADSEE
+797 AVIQRIKKVSADSEE
-812 EDNDQNN
+812 EENNDQNN

>member
-1 MEPQPDSLEG
+1 
-11 WVAVRDTAFA
+11 
-21 EPQPPPRLR
+21 
-30 FLVGW
+30 
-35 NGAEGAFAV
+35 
-44 TCHGRAEAAAQ
+44 
-55 APQSWA
+55 
-61 GLFSAPALRGVHRQL
+61 
-76 AALCPRLEPAFP
+76 
-88 ALPPALPGAA
+88 
-98 AGGLWAVLF
+98 
-107 PGGAA
+107 
-112 PGEAELQEL
+112 
-121 CRALELYLGW
+121 
-131 ALELCG
+131 
-137 GRVVLDALFAAD
+137 
-149 RRCDDE
+149 
-155 YFESL
+155 
-160 QELRG
+160 
-165 RALRGHLARAKEA
+165 
-178 LRRVLQQHKSADT
+178 VLQQHKNADT

-245 NLGPRRVAALQK
+245 NLGPKRVAALQK

-264 RAESAVC
+264 RAENAVC

-290 MHKQMEQDEER
+290 MHKQMEQDQER

-307 SSALPRL
+307 ASALPRL

-339 RAGIQKLMENLGEEE
+339 RAGIQKNMENLSEQE
-354 ENLSVVEELEIQYY
+354 ENLTVVEELEIQYY

-391 QLDTIKRQIKEKQ
+391 QLDTLRRQIKEKQ

-417 ELKVI
+417 ELEVI

-474 LQQAEESKKRFQQ
+474 LQQAEENKKRFQQ

-509 SQERQKTLERLKA
+509 SQERQKTLERLKT
-522 FREASTWTTVVPNGM
+522 FREAST
-537 KTRQKVGIAHNKC
+537 KC

-557 TSRPQPLSP
+557 TSRPQHLSP
-566 KLPRSITQQ
+566 QLPRSITRQV
-575 AVVLSPPPLS
+575 AVLSPPPSS
-585 RARAAPAVVSPAP
+585 RARAAP
-598 SPRTRAAPE
+598 E
-607 QPQSILLIEAK
+607 QPKSILLVEAK
-618 ESKALCQNIPADIPV
+618 ESKASHRNTPADIPV
-633 QIFVADGDAELT
+633 QIFVT
-645 DGDTEQQKHR
+645 DGDTEQHKHSER
-655 EELMI
+655 LMV
-660 SPSLPPPPPPPPLP
+660 SPSSPPRPPPNPPLPPPPPPPP
-674 PPLLPPPP
+674 
-682 LPPTLPLQLK
+682 LPLQLK

-709 SESPAL
+709 TESPAL
-715 HKQSDSPRTSINNY
+715 HKQDDSSRRSINNY

-741 RSEVH
+741 CSEVH

-756 ASVKDNILSAIRQG
+756 ASVKDNILFAIRQG
-770 VKLRKVNRDTEKDAT
+770 VKLRKVNRDTEKDVS
-785 KGSPNELERSIK
+785 KGSTNELERSIK
-797 AAMQRIKKVSADSEE
+797 AAIQRIKKVSADSEE
-812 EDNDQNN
+812 EENNDQNN

>member
-1 MEPQPDSLEG
+1 VMEPQPDSLEG

-21 EPQPPPRLR
+21 EPQPSRLR

-35 NGAEGAFAV
+35 NGVEGAFAV
-44 TCHGRAEAAAQ
+44 TCHGRAEAQ

-61 GLFSAPALRGVHRQL
+61 GLFSAPALRG
-76 AALCPRLEPAFP
+76 
-88 ALPPALPGAA
+88 
-98 AGGLWAVLF
+98 
-107 PGGAA
+107 
-112 PGEAELQEL
+112 
-121 CRALELYLGW
+121 
-131 ALELCG
+131 
-137 GRVVLDALFAAD
+137 
-149 RRCDDE
+149 

-160 QELRG
+160 HELRG

-178 LRRVLQQHKSADT
+178 LRRVLQQHKNADT

-245 NLGPRRVAALQK
+245 NLGPKRVAALQK

-264 RAESAVC
+264 RAENAVC

-290 MHKQMEQDEER
+290 MHKQMEQDQER

-307 SSALPRL
+307 ASALPRL

-339 RAGIQKLMENLGEEE
+339 RAGIQKNMENLSEQE
-354 ENLSVVEELEIQYY
+354 ENITVVEELEIQYY
-368 EMQLELYNVQLE
+368 ETQLELYNVQLE

-391 QLDTIKRQIKEKQ
+391 QLDTLRRQIKEKQ

-474 LQQAEESKKRFQQ
+474 LQQAEESKKRFQE

-509 SQERQKTLERLKA
+509 SQERQKTLERLKT
-522 FREASTWTTVVPNGM
+522 FREAST
-537 KTRQKVGIAHNKC
+537 KC

-557 TSRPQPLSP
+557 TSRPQHLSP
-566 KLPRSITQQ
+566 KLPRSVTQQ
-575 AVVLSPPPLS
+575 VAVLSPPPLS
-585 RARAAPAVVSPAP
+585 RARAAP
-598 SPRTRAAPE
+598 E
-607 QPQSILLIEAK
+607 QRKSILLVEAK
-618 ESKALCQNIPADIPV
+618 ESKASRRNTPADIPV
-633 QIFVADGDAELT
+633 QIFVT
-645 DGDTEQQKHR
+645 DGDTEQQKHSER
-655 EELMI
+655 LMV
-660 SPSLPPPPPPPPLP
+660 SPSSPPPPPPPPPPLP
-674 PPLLPPPP
+674 PPPPPP
-682 LPPTLPLQLK
+682 PLPLQLK
-692 TPSATEDKPL
+692 TPSATGDKPL

-709 SESPAL
+709 TESPVL
-715 HKQSDSPRTSINNY
+715 HKQDDSSRRSINNY

-770 VKLRKVNRDTEKDAT
+770 VKLRKVNRDTEKDVS
-785 KGSPNELERSIK
+785 KGSTNELERSIK
-797 AAMQRIKKVSADSEE
+797 AAIQRIKKVSADSEE
-812 EDNDQNN
+812 EENNDQNN

>member
-1 MEPQPDSLEG
+1 MSEL
-11 WVAVRDTAFA
+11 
-21 EPQPPPRLR
+21 
-30 FLVGW
+30 
-35 NGAEGAFAV
+35 
-44 TCHGRAEAAAQ
+44 AAAHCTPTEQ
-55 APQSWA
+55 GSEISPTS
-61 GLFSAPALRGVHRQL
+61 
-76 AALCPRLEPAFP
+76 LC
-88 ALPPALPGAA
+88 
-98 AGGLWAVLF
+98 
-107 PGGAA
+107 
-112 PGEAELQEL
+112 
-121 CRALELYLGW
+121 
-131 ALELCG
+131 
-137 GRVVLDALFAAD
+137 
-149 RRCDDE
+149 
-155 YFESL
+155 
-160 QELRG
+160 
-165 RALRGHLARAKEA
+165 K
-178 LRRVLQQHKSADT
+178 VLQQHKSADT
-191 MVALMKVYEEEDEAY
+191 MVALMKVYEKEDEAY

-245 NLGPRRVAALQK
+245 KLGPRRVAALQK

-307 SSALPRL
+307 ASALPRL

-339 RAGIQKLMENLGEEE
+339 RTGIQKLMESLGEQE

-368 EMQLELYNVQLE
+368 ETQLELYNVQLE

-522 FREASTWTTVVPNGM
+522 FRE
-537 KTRQKVGIAHNKC
+537 KC

-566 KLPRSITQQ
+566 KLPRNITQQ
-575 AVVLSPPPLS
+575 SVVLSPPPS
-585 RARAAPAVVSPAP
+585 SPAVLSPAP
-598 SPRTRAAPE
+598 SPRARAAPE

-618 ESKALCQNIPADIPV
+618 ESKALCQDTPADIPV
-633 QIFVADGDAELT
+633 QIFVSDGDTELT
-645 DGDTEQQKHR
+645 DGDTELADGDTEQQKHSK
-655 EELMI
+655 ELLV
-660 SPSLPPPPPPPPLP
+660 SPSSPPPPPPPPPPPLPPSLLPPPPPPPPLP
-674 PPLLPPPP
+674 
-682 LPPTLPLQLK
+682 LQLK
-692 TPSATEDKPL
+692 TPPATEDTPL
-702 PLSSDSP
+702 PLSSHSP

-715 HKQSDSPRTSINNY
+715 YKQDDSPRTSINNC

-756 ASVKDNILSAIRQG
+756 ASVKNNILSAIRQG
-770 VKLRKVNRDTEKDAT
+770 VKLRKVNRDTEKDVS
-785 KGSPNELERSIK
+785 KGSPNDLERSIK

-812 EDNDQNN
+812 EEDNDRNN

>member
-1 MEPQPDSLEG
+1 Q
-11 WVAVRDTAFA
+11 
-21 EPQPPPRLR
+21 
-30 FLVGW
+30 
-35 NGAEGAFAV
+35 
-44 TCHGRAEAAAQ
+44 
-55 APQSWA
+55 
-61 GLFSAPALRGVHRQL
+61 
-76 AALCPRLEPAFP
+76 
-88 ALPPALPGAA
+88 
-98 AGGLWAVLF
+98 
-107 PGGAA
+107 
-112 PGEAELQEL
+112 
-121 CRALELYLGW
+121 
-131 ALELCG
+131 
-137 GRVVLDALFAAD
+137 
-149 RRCDDE
+149 
-155 YFESL
+155 
-160 QELRG
+160 
-165 RALRGHLARAKEA
+165 
-178 LRRVLQQHKSADT
+178 VLQQHKNADT

-245 NLGPRRVAALQK
+245 NLGPKRVAALQK

-264 RAESAVC
+264 RAENAVC

-290 MHKQMEQDEER
+290 MHKQMEQDQER

-307 SSALPRL
+307 ASALPRL

-339 RAGIQKLMENLGEEE
+339 RAGIQKNMENLSEQE
-354 ENLSVVEELEIQYY
+354 ENLTVVEELEIQYY
-368 EMQLELYNVQLE
+368 ETQLELYNVQLE

-391 QLDTIKRQIKEKQ
+391 QLDTLRRQIKEKQ

-422 EQTMGQHYAN
+422 EQTMGQHFAN

-459 LRNKKDQCEASHRQR
+459 LRNKKDQCEASHQQR

-509 SQERQKTLERLKA
+509 SQERQKTLERLKT
-522 FREASTWTTVVPNGM
+522 FREAST
-537 KTRQKVGIAHNKC
+537 KY

-557 TSRPQPLSP
+557 TSHPQPLSP
-566 KLPRSITQQ
+566 KLSQSSTQQ
-575 AVVLSPPPLS
+575 AAVPSPPPLL
-585 RARAAPAVVSPAP
+585 RA
-598 SPRTRAAPE
+598 RAAPE
-607 QPQSILLIEAK
+607 QPKSILLVEAE
-618 ESKALCQNIPADIPV
+618 ESKASHQNTPADIPV
-633 QIFVADGDAELT
+633 QIFVT
-645 DGDTEQQKHR
+645 DGGTDQQKHS
-655 EELMI
+655 EGLMV
-660 SPSLPPPPPPPPLP
+660 SPSSPPPPPPPPPPPLP
-674 PPLLPPPP
+674 PPPPPP
-682 LPPTLPLQLK
+682 PLPLQLK

-709 SESPAL
+709 TESPAL
-715 HKQSDSPRTSINNY
+715 HKQDDSSRRPINPY

-746 LRKVEQPNPY
+746 LRKVEQPDPY

-770 VKLRKVNRDTEKDAT
+770 VKLRKVNRDDTEKDVS
-785 KGSPNELERSIK
+785 KGSTNELERSIK

-812 EDNDQNN
+812 EENNDQNN
-819 GEWDS
+819 GEWDG

>member
-1 MEPQPDSLEG
+1 
-11 WVAVRDTAFA
+11 
-21 EPQPPPRLR
+21 
-30 FLVGW
+30 
-35 NGAEGAFAV
+35 
-44 TCHGRAEAAAQ
+44 
-55 APQSWA
+55 
-61 GLFSAPALRGVHRQL
+61 
-76 AALCPRLEPAFP
+76 
-88 ALPPALPGAA
+88 
-98 AGGLWAVLF
+98 
-107 PGGAA
+107 
-112 PGEAELQEL
+112 
-121 CRALELYLGW
+121 
-131 ALELCG
+131 
-137 GRVVLDALFAAD
+137 
-149 RRCDDE
+149 
-155 YFESL
+155 
-160 QELRG
+160 
-165 RALRGHLARAKEA
+165 
-178 LRRVLQQHKSADT
+178 VLQQHKSADT

-339 RAGIQKLMENLGEEE
+339 RTGIQKLMENLGEQE

-368 EMQLELYNVQLE
+368 ETQLELYNVQLE

-522 FREASTWTTVVPNGM
+522 FREAT
-537 KTRQKVGIAHNKC
+537 
-550 PAHVVLK
+550 HVVLK
-557 TSRPQPLSP
+557 TSHPQPLSP
-566 KLPRSITQQ
+566 KLPRNMTQQ
-575 AVVLSPPPLS
+575 AVVLSPPS
-585 RARAAPAVVSPAP
+585 RPRAAPAVLSPAA
-598 SPRTRAAPE
+598 SLRSRADPE
-607 QPQSILLIEAK
+607 QPQSILLVEAQ
-618 ESKALCQNIPADIPV
+618 ESKASCQNTPADIPV
-633 QIFVADGDAELT
+633 QIFVTDGDTEHT
-645 DGDTEQQKHR
+645 GGDTEQQKHS
-655 EELMI
+655 EELMV
-660 SPSLPPPPPPPPLP
+660 SPSSPPPPPPPPPPPLP
-674 PPLLPPPP
+674 PSLLPPPP
-682 LPPTLPLQLK
+682 PPPPLPLQLK

-709 SESPAL
+709 SERPAL
-715 HKQSDSPRTSINNY
+715 LKQSDLSRTSVNNY

-770 VKLRKVNRDTEKDAT
+770 VKLRKVNRDTEKDAS

-812 EDNDQNN
+812 EEDNDQNN

>member
-11 WVAVRDTAFA
+11 WVAVRDTAFT
-21 EPQPPPRLR
+21 EPRPPRLR

-35 NGAEGAFAV
+35 NGVEAAFAV

-76 AALCPRLEPAFP
+76 AAVCPRLEPAFP

-98 AGGLWAVLF
+98 AGGGLWALLF

-112 PGEAELQEL
+112 PSEAEVQEL
-121 CRALELYLGW
+121 CRQLELYLGW

-149 RRCDDE
+149 RRHDDE

-178 LRRVLQQHKSADT
+178 LRRVLQQHKNADT
-191 MVALMKVYEEEDEAY
+191 MVALMKVYEEEDEVY

-236 EILKSLQYD
+236 EIL
-245 NLGPRRVAALQK
+245 
-257 DAEEWTK
+257 
-264 RAESAVC
+264 
-271 SIQDITVN
+271 
-279 YFKETVKALAA
+279 
-290 MHKQMEQDEER
+290 
-301 FGKTTW
+301 
-307 SSALPRL
+307 
-314 ENLKCMLAKE
+314 
-324 TLQHLRAREL
+324 
-334 CLKQK
+334 
-339 RAGIQKLMENLGEEE
+339 MENLSEQE
-354 ENLSVVEELEIQYY
+354 ENLTVVEELEIQYY
-368 EMQLELYNVQLE
+368 ETQLELYNAQLE

-391 QLDTIKRQIKEKQ
+391 QLATLRRQIKEKQ

-432 LSEMTM
+432 SSEMTM

-487 HHSIQIK
+487 HHSVQIK

-509 SQERQKTLERLKA
+509 SQERQKTLERLKT
-522 FREASTWTTVVPNGM
+522 FRE
-537 KTRQKVGIAHNKC
+537 KH

-557 TSRPQPLSP
+557 TSHPQPLSP

-575 AVVLSPPPLS
+575 AAVLPPPPLS
-585 RARAAPAVVSPAP
+585 RARAAP
-598 SPRTRAAPE
+598 E
-607 QPQSILLIEAK
+607 QPKSILLVEAK
-618 ESKALCQNIPADIPV
+618 ESKASHQNTPADIPV
-633 QIFVADGDAELT
+633 EIFVT
-645 DGDTEQQKHR
+645 DGDTQQQKHSV
-655 EELMI
+655 ESMV
-660 SPSLPPPPPPPPLP
+660 SPSLPPPPPPPP
-674 PPLLPPPP
+674 PPP
-682 LPPTLPLQLK
+682 LPPPPPPPPLPLQLK

-702 PLSSDSP
+702 PLSCDSP
-709 SESPAL
+709 TESPAL
-715 HKQSDSPRTSINNY
+715 HKQDDSSRSINNY

-770 VKLRKVNRDTEKDAT
+770 VKLRKVNRDTEKDVS
-785 KGSPNELERSIK
+785 KGSTNELERSIK
-797 AAMQRIKKVSADSEE
+797 AVIQRIKKVSADSEE
-812 EDNDQNN
+812 EENNDQNN

>member
-1 MEPQPDSLEG
+1 AMEPQPDSLEG

-21 EPQPPPRLR
+21 EPRLPPRRLR

-44 TCHGRAEAAAQ
+44 TCHGRPDAAEQ

-61 GLFSAPALRGVHRQL
+61 GLFSAPALRGVHQQL
-76 AALCPRLEPAFP
+76 SAVCPRLEPAFP
-88 ALPPALPGAA
+88 ELPPALPGAA

-149 RRCDDE
+149 RCCDDE

-165 RALRGHLARAKEA
+165 KALRGHLARAKEA
-178 LRRVLQQHKSADT
+178 LRRILQQHKSADT

-236 EILKSLQYD
+236 EILKSLRYD

-264 RAESAVC
+264 RAEGAVC

-307 SSALPRL
+307 ASALPRL
-314 ENLKCMLAKE
+314 ENLKYMLAKE

-339 RAGIQKLMENLGEEE
+339 RTGIQKLMENLGEQE
-354 ENLSVVEELEIQYY
+354 ENLSIVEELEIQYY
-368 EMQLELYNVQLE
+368 ETQLELYNVQLE
-380 VLKHEEMLLIV
+380 VLKYEEMLLIV
-391 QLDTIKRQIKEKQ
+391 QLDSIKRQIKEKQ

-417 ELKVI
+417 ELKVS
-422 EQTMGQHYAN
+422 EQSMGQHYAN
-432 LSEMTM
+432 LSAMTM

-459 LRNKKDQCEASHRQR
+459 LRSKKDQCEASRRHR
-474 LQQAEESKKRFQQ
+474 LQEAEESRKRFQQ

-509 SQERQKTLERLKA
+509 NQERQKTLERLKV
-522 FREASTWTTVVPNGM
+522 FREAST
-537 KTRQKVGIAHNKC
+537 KC
-550 PAHVVLK
+550 PSHVVLK
-557 TSRPQPLSP
+557 TSRLQPHSP
-566 KLPRSITQQ
+566 KLPRGVPQQ
-575 AVVLSPPPLS
+575 AVVLSPPPAS
-585 RARAAPAVVSPAP
+585 STGAAPAVLSPAP
-598 SPRTRAAPE
+598 SSRVRAALE
-607 QPQSILLIEAK
+607 QPQSILLVEDK
-618 ESKALCQNIPADIPV
+618 EPEVSCQNIPADIPV
-633 QIFVADGDAELT
+633 QIFVT
-645 DGDTEQQKHR
+645 DGDTEEQKHN
-655 EELMI
+655 EELMA
-660 SPSLPPPPPPPPLP
+660 SPCSPPPPPPPPPPPLP
-674 PPLLPPPP
+674 SPPPP
-682 LPPTLPLQLK
+682 PPLPLQLK

-702 PLSSDSP
+702 PFSSGSP
-709 SESPAL
+709 SESLVL
-715 HKQSDSPRTSINNY
+715 HTQDDSSRRSINNCM
-729 IGSMDEVLASLK
+729 GSMDEVLASLK

-746 LRKVEQPNPY
+746 LGKVEQPNAY

-770 VKLRKVNRDTEKDAT
+770 VKLRKVNRDTERDVSR
-785 KGSPNELERSIK
+785 GSPNELEKSIK

-812 EDNDQNN
+812 EEDNDQNN

>member
-1 MEPQPDSLEG
+1 MHLEFKGQHKGKRLLDLDTDLLEG
-11 WVAVRDTAFA
+11 WVAVRDTAFT

-35 NGAEGAFAV
+35 NGVEGAFAV

-61 GLFSAPALRGVHRQL
+61 GLFSAPALRGVHQQL
-76 AALCPRLEPAFP
+76 AAVCPRLEPAFP
-88 ALPPALPGAA
+88 ALPSTLPGAA
-98 AGGLWAVLF
+98 TGGLWAVLF
-107 PGGAA
+107 PGGTV
-112 PGEAELQEL
+112 PSEAEVQEL
-121 CRALELYLGW
+121 CRELELYLGW
-131 ALELCG
+131 ALEFCG
-137 GRVVLDALFAAD
+137 GRVVLDTLFAAD

-160 QELRG
+160 HELRA
-165 RALRGHLARAKEA
+165 RALRCHLARAKEI
-178 LRRVLQQHKSADT
+178 LQQHKSADT
-191 MVALMKVYEEEDEAY
+191 MVALMKVYEEEDKAY

-245 NLGPRRVAALQK
+245 NLGPRRVEALQK

-264 RAESAVC
+264 RAENAVC

-279 YFKETVKALAA
+279 YFKETSKALTG
-290 MHKQMEQDEER
+290 MHKQMEQDQER
-301 FGKTTW
+301 FGKATW
-307 SSALPRL
+307 ASAMPRL

-334 CLKQK
+334 CLKHK
-339 RAGIQKLMENLGEEE
+339 RAGIQKNMENLSEQE
-354 ENLSVVEELEIQYY
+354 ENLTVVEELEIQYY

-380 VLKHEEMLLIV
+380 ILKHEEMLLIV
-391 QLDTIKRQIKEKQ
+391 QTDTLRRQIQEKQ

-459 LRNKKDQCEASHRQR
+459 LRNKKDQCEANHRQR

-522 FREASTWTTVVPNGM
+522 FRE
-537 KTRQKVGIAHNKC
+537 KC

-557 TSRPQPLSP
+557 TSRPLPLSP

-575 AVVLSPPPLS
+575 IAVRSPAPSS
-585 RARAAPAVVSPAP
+585 RARAAP
-598 SPRTRAAPE
+598 E
-607 QPQSILLIEAK
+607 QPKSILLVEAW
-618 ESKALCQNIPADIPV
+618 ESKALQQNTPADVPV
-633 QIFVADGDAELT
+633 QILVT
-645 DGDTEQQKHR
+645 DGDTEEQKHS
-655 EELMI
+655 EGLMG
-660 SPSLPPPPPPPPLP
+660 SPASPPSPPPPPPPPPLP
-674 PPLLPPPP
+674 PSPPPPLLPLELPRPLPPSPPPLPFRPRLPPPP
-682 LPPTLPLQLK
+682 PLPLQLK
-692 TPSATEDKPL
+692 TLSATEDKPL
-702 PLSSDSP
+702 PLN
-709 SESPAL
+709 L
-715 HKQSDSPRTSINNY
+715 SIA
-729 IGSMDEVLASLK
+729 GSMDEVLASLK

-756 ASVKDNILSAIRQG
+756 ASLKDNILSAIRQG
-770 VKLRKVNRDTEKDAT
+770 VKLRKVNPHTEKDVS
-785 KGSPNELERSIK
+785 KGPTNDLERSIK
-797 AAMQRIKKVSADSEE
+797 AAIQRIKKVSADSEE
-812 EDNDQNN
+812 ENNDQYN

>member
-1 MEPQPDSLEG
+1 
-11 WVAVRDTAFA
+11 
-21 EPQPPPRLR
+21 
-30 FLVGW
+30 
-35 NGAEGAFAV
+35 
-44 TCHGRAEAAAQ
+44 
-55 APQSWA
+55 
-61 GLFSAPALRGVHRQL
+61 
-76 AALCPRLEPAFP
+76 
-88 ALPPALPGAA
+88 
-98 AGGLWAVLF
+98 
-107 PGGAA
+107 
-112 PGEAELQEL
+112 
-121 CRALELYLGW
+121 
-131 ALELCG
+131 
-137 GRVVLDALFAAD
+137 VVLDALFAPD
-149 RRCDDE
+149 RSCDDE

-160 QELRG
+160 HELRG

-178 LRRVLQQHKSADT
+178 LRRVLQQHKNADT

-245 NLGPRRVAALQK
+245 KLGPKRVAALQK

-264 RAESAVC
+264 RAENAVC

-290 MHKQMEQDEER
+290 MHKQMEQDQER

-307 SSALPRL
+307 ASALPRL

-339 RAGIQKLMENLGEEE
+339 RAGIQKNMENLSEQE
-354 ENLSVVEELEIQYY
+354 ENLTVVEELEIQYY

-391 QLDTIKRQIKEKQ
+391 QLDTLRRQIKEKQ

-509 SQERQKTLERLKA
+509 SQERQKTLERLKT
-522 FREASTWTTVVPNGM
+522 FREAS
-537 KTRQKVGIAHNKC
+537 IKC

-557 TSRPQPLSP
+557 TSHPQHLSP
-566 KLPRSITQQ
+566 KLPRSVTRQV
-575 AVVLSPPPLS
+575 AVLSPPPSS
-585 RARAAPAVVSPAP
+585 RARAAP
-598 SPRTRAAPE
+598 E
-607 QPQSILLIEAK
+607 QPKSILLVEAK
-618 ESKALCQNIPADIPV
+618 ESKASHRNTPADIPV
-633 QIFVADGDAELT
+633 QIFVT
-645 DGDTEQQKHR
+645 DGDTEQQKHSER
-655 EELMI
+655 LMV
-660 SPSLPPPPPPPPLP
+660 SPSSPPPPPPPPPLP
-674 PPLLPPPP
+674 PPPPPP
-682 LPPTLPLQLK
+682 PLPLQLK

-709 SESPAL
+709 TESPAL
-715 HKQSDSPRTSINNY
+715 HKQDDSSRRSINNC
-729 IGSMDEVLASLK
+729 IGSMDEVLASVK

-770 VKLRKVNRDTEKDAT
+770 VKLRKVNRDTEKDVS
-785 KGSPNELERSIK
+785 KGSTNELERSIK
-797 AAMQRIKKVSADSEE
+797 AAIQRIKKVSADSEE
-812 EDNDQNN
+812 EENNDQNN

>member
-11 WVAVRDTAFA
+11 WVAVRDTAFT
-21 EPQPPPRLR
+21 EPRPPRLR

-35 NGAEGAFAV
+35 NGVEAAFAV
-44 TCHGRAEAAAQ
+44 TCHGRAETAAQ

-76 AALCPRLEPAFP
+76 AAVCPRLEPAFP

-98 AGGLWAVLF
+98 AGGGLWAVLF

-112 PGEAELQEL
+112 PSEAEVQEL
-121 CRALELYLGW
+121 CRQLELYLGW

-149 RRCDDE
+149 RRHDDE

-178 LRRVLQQHKSADT
+178 LRRVLQQHKNADT
-191 MVALMKVYEEEDEAY
+191 MVALMKVYEEEDEVY

-236 EILKSLQYD
+236 EIL
-245 NLGPRRVAALQK
+245 
-257 DAEEWTK
+257 
-264 RAESAVC
+264 
-271 SIQDITVN
+271 
-279 YFKETVKALAA
+279 
-290 MHKQMEQDEER
+290 
-301 FGKTTW
+301 
-307 SSALPRL
+307 
-314 ENLKCMLAKE
+314 
-324 TLQHLRAREL
+324 
-334 CLKQK
+334 
-339 RAGIQKLMENLGEEE
+339 MENLSEQE
-354 ENLSVVEELEIQYY
+354 ENLTVVEELEIQYY
-368 EMQLELYNVQLE
+368 ETQLELYNAQLE

-391 QLDTIKRQIKEKQ
+391 QLATLRRQIKEKQ

-509 SQERQKTLERLKA
+509 SQERQKTLERLKT
-522 FREASTWTTVVPNGM
+522 FRE
-537 KTRQKVGIAHNKC
+537 KH

-557 TSRPQPLSP
+557 TSHPQPLSP

-575 AVVLSPPPLS
+575 AAVLPPPPLS
-585 RARAAPAVVSPAP
+585 RARAAP
-598 SPRTRAAPE
+598 E
-607 QPQSILLIEAK
+607 QPKSILLVEAK
-618 ESKALCQNIPADIPV
+618 ESKASHQNTPADIPV
-633 QIFVADGDAELT
+633 EIFVT
-645 DGDTEQQKHR
+645 DGDTQQQKHSV
-655 EELMI
+655 ESMV
-660 SPSLPPPPPPPPLP
+660 SPSLPPPLPPPPPPPLPPPPPPPPLP
-674 PPLLPPPP
+674 
-682 LPPTLPLQLK
+682 LQLR

-702 PLSSDSP
+702 PLSCDSP
-709 SESPAL
+709 TESPAL
-715 HKQSDSPRTSINNY
+715 HKQDDSSRSINNY

-741 RSEVH
+741 RSDVH

-770 VKLRKVNRDTEKDAT
+770 VKLRKVNRDTEKDVS
-785 KGSPNELERSIK
+785 KGSTNELERSIK
-797 AAMQRIKKVSADSEE
+797 AVIQRIKKVSADSEE
-812 EDNDQNN
+812 EENNDQNN

>member
-1 MEPQPDSLEG
+1 MEPQPDSLDG

-76 AALCPRLEPAFP
+76 SALCPRLEPAFP
-88 ALPPALPGAA
+88 ALPSALPGAA

-191 MVALMKVYEEEDEAY
+191 MVALMKVYEKEDEAY

-245 NLGPRRVAALQK
+245 KLGPRRVAALQK

-301 FGKTTW
+301 FGKTAW
-307 SSALPRL
+307 ASALPRL

-339 RAGIQKLMENLGEEE
+339 RTGIQKLMESLGEQE

-368 EMQLELYNVQLE
+368 ETQLELYNVQLE

-522 FREASTWTTVVPNGM
+522 FRE
-537 KTRQKVGIAHNKC
+537 KC

-566 KLPRSITQQ
+566 KLPRNITQQ
-575 AVVLSPPPLS
+575 AVVLSPPPS
-585 RARAAPAVVSPAP
+585 SPAVLSPAP
-598 SPRTRAAPE
+598 SPRARAAPE

-618 ESKALCQNIPADIPV
+618 ESKALCQNTPADIPV
-633 QIFVADGDAELT
+633 QIFVSDGDTELT
-645 DGDTEQQKHR
+645 GGDTEQQKHSK
-655 EELMI
+655 ELLV
-660 SPSLPPPPPPPPLP
+660 SPSSPPPPPPPPPPPLP

-682 LPPTLPLQLK
+682 PPPPLPLQLK
-692 TPSATEDKPL
+692 TSPATEDTPL
-702 PLSSDSP
+702 PLSSNSP

-715 HKQSDSPRTSINNY
+715 HKQDDSPRTSINNC

-770 VKLRKVNRDTEKDAT
+770 VKLRKVNRDTEKDVS
-785 KGSPNELERSIK
+785 KGSPNDLERSIK

-812 EDNDQNN
+812 EEDNDRNN

>member
-1 MEPQPDSLEG
+1 
-11 WVAVRDTAFA
+11 
-21 EPQPPPRLR
+21 
-30 FLVGW
+30 
-35 NGAEGAFAV
+35 
-44 TCHGRAEAAAQ
+44 
-55 APQSWA
+55 
-61 GLFSAPALRGVHRQL
+61 
-76 AALCPRLEPAFP
+76 
-88 ALPPALPGAA
+88 
-98 AGGLWAVLF
+98 
-107 PGGAA
+107 
-112 PGEAELQEL
+112 
-121 CRALELYLGW
+121 
-131 ALELCG
+131 
-137 GRVVLDALFAAD
+137 
-149 RRCDDE
+149 
-155 YFESL
+155 
-160 QELRG
+160 
-165 RALRGHLARAKEA
+165 
-178 LRRVLQQHKSADT
+178 VLQQHKNADT

-245 NLGPRRVAALQK
+245 KLGPKRVAALQK

-264 RAESAVC
+264 RAENAVC

-290 MHKQMEQDEER
+290 MHKQMEQDQER

-307 SSALPRL
+307 ASALPRL

-339 RAGIQKLMENLGEEE
+339 RAGIQKNMENLSEQE
-354 ENLSVVEELEIQYY
+354 ENLTVVEELEIQYY

-391 QLDTIKRQIKEKQ
+391 QLDTLRRQIKEKQ

-509 SQERQKTLERLKA
+509 SQERQKTLERLKT
-522 FREASTWTTVVPNGM
+522 FREAS
-537 KTRQKVGIAHNKC
+537 IKC

-557 TSRPQPLSP
+557 TSHPQHLSP
-566 KLPRSITQQ
+566 KLPRSVTRQV
-575 AVVLSPPPLS
+575 AVLSPPPSS
-585 RARAAPAVVSPAP
+585 RARAAP
-598 SPRTRAAPE
+598 E
-607 QPQSILLIEAK
+607 QPKSILLVEAK
-618 ESKALCQNIPADIPV
+618 ESKASHRNTPADIPV
-633 QIFVADGDAELT
+633 QIFVT
-645 DGDTEQQKHR
+645 DGDTEQQKHSER
-655 EELMI
+655 LMV
-660 SPSLPPPPPPPPLP
+660 SPSSPPPPPPPPPLP
-674 PPLLPPPP
+674 PPPPPP
-682 LPPTLPLQLK
+682 PLPLQLK

-709 SESPAL
+709 TESPAL
-715 HKQSDSPRTSINNY
+715 HKQDDSSRRSINNY
-729 IGSMDEVLASLK
+729 IGSMDEVLASVK

-770 VKLRKVNRDTEKDAT
+770 VKLRKVNRDTEKDVS
-785 KGSPNELERSIK
+785 KGSTNELERSIK
-797 AAMQRIKKVSADSEE
+797 AAIQRIKKVSADSEE
-812 EDNDQNN
+812 EENNDQNN

>member
-1 MEPQPDSLEG
+1 IMEPQPDSLDG

-21 EPQPPPRLR
+21 EPQPPRLR

-35 NGAEGAFAV
+35 NGVEGAFAV
-44 TCHGRAEAAAQ
+44 TCHGRAEAAGAQ

-76 AALCPRLEPAFP
+76 AAVCPRLEPAFP
-88 ALPPALPGAA
+88 ALPPSLPGAAA

-112 PGEAELQEL
+112 PGEAEVQEL
-121 CRALELYLGW
+121 CRELERYLGW

-149 RRCDDE
+149 RCRDDE

-160 QELRG
+160 HELRG
-165 RALRGHLARAKEA
+165 KALRGHLARAKEA
-178 LRRVLQQHKSADT
+178 LRRVLQQHKNADT

-211 MATQFYQYLLQPF
+211 MATKFYQYLLQPF

-236 EILKSLQYD
+236 EILKSLQCD

-264 RAESAVC
+264 RAENAVC

-279 YFKETVKALAA
+279 YFKETMKALAA
-290 MHKQMEQDEER
+290 MHKQMEQDQER
-301 FGKTTW
+301 FGRTAWT
-307 SSALPRL
+307 SALPRL

-334 CLKQK
+334 CLKQR
-339 RAGIQKLMENLGEEE
+339 RAGIQKNMENLGEQD
-354 ENLSVVEELEIQYY
+354 ENLTVVEELEIQYY
-368 EMQLELYNVQLE
+368 ETQLELYNVQLE

-391 QLDTIKRQIKEKQ
+391 QLGTLRRQIKEKQ

-422 EQTMGQHYAN
+422 DQTMGQHYAN

-509 SQERQKTLERLKA
+509 SQERQKTLERLKT
-522 FREASTWTTVVPNGM
+522 FREAST
-537 KTRQKVGIAHNKC
+537 KC

-575 AVVLSPPPLS
+575 AAVLSPPPSS
-585 RARAAPAVVSPAP
+585 RARAAP
-598 SPRTRAAPE
+598 E
-607 QPQSILLIEAK
+607 QPKSLLLVEAK
-618 ESKALCQNIPADIPV
+618 ESKASHENTTANIPV
-633 QIFVADGDAELT
+633 QIFVTASDSE
-645 DGDTEQQKHR
+645 EQNHG
-655 EELMI
+655 EGLMV
-660 SPSLPPPPPPPPLP
+660 SPSSPPPPPPPPPPLPPSLPPPPPPPPLP
-674 PPLLPPPP
+674 
-682 LPPTLPLQLK
+682 LQLK
-692 TPSATEDKPL
+692 APSVTEDKPL
-702 PLSSDSP
+702 PLSSNGP
-709 SESPAL
+709 TENPAL
-715 HKQSDSPRTSINNY
+715 HKQNDSSRRSINNC

-741 RSEVH
+741 RGEVH

-770 VKLRKVNRDTEKDAT
+770 VKLRKVNRDTEKDVS
-785 KGSPNELERSIK
+785 KGSSNELERSIK
-797 AAMQRIKKVSADSEE
+797 AVIQRIKKVSADSEE
-812 EDNDQNN
+812 EENNDENN
-819 GEWDS
+819 GEWES

>member
-1 MEPQPDSLEG
+1 
-11 WVAVRDTAFA
+11 
-21 EPQPPPRLR
+21 
-30 FLVGW
+30 
-35 NGAEGAFAV
+35 
-44 TCHGRAEAAAQ
+44 
-55 APQSWA
+55 
-61 GLFSAPALRGVHRQL
+61 
-76 AALCPRLEPAFP
+76 
-88 ALPPALPGAA
+88 
-98 AGGLWAVLF
+98 
-107 PGGAA
+107 
-112 PGEAELQEL
+112 
-121 CRALELYLGW
+121 
-131 ALELCG
+131 
-137 GRVVLDALFAAD
+137 
-149 RRCDDE
+149 
-155 YFESL
+155 
-160 QELRG
+160 
-165 RALRGHLARAKEA
+165 
-178 LRRVLQQHKSADT
+178 VLQQHKNADT

-264 RAESAVC
+264 RAENAVC
-271 SIQDITVN
+271 SVQDITVN

-290 MHKQMEQDEER
+290 MHKQMEQDQER

-307 SSALPRL
+307 ASALPRL

-339 RAGIQKLMENLGEEE
+339 KAVIQKNMEILGEQEK
-354 ENLSVVEELEIQYY
+354 NLTVVEELEIQYY
-368 EMQLELYNVQLE
+368 ETQLELYNVQLE

-391 QLDTIKRQIKEKQ
+391 QLDTLRRQIKEKQ

-417 ELKVI
+417 DLKVI

-509 SQERQKTLERLKA
+509 SQERQKTLERLKT
-522 FREASTWTTVVPNGM
+522 FKE
-537 KTRQKVGIAHNKC
+537 KC

-566 KLPRSITQQ
+566 NPKLPRSITPQ
-575 AVVLSPPPLS
+575 AAVLCPPPS
-585 RARAAPAVVSPAP
+585 SSAS
-598 SPRTRAAPE
+598 AAPE
-607 QPQSILLIEAK
+607 QPKSILLVEAEK
-618 ESKALCQNIPADIPV
+618 PKAPHQSTPADIPV
-633 QIFVADGDAELT
+633 QIFVT
-645 DGDTEQQKHR
+645 DGDTEQKKHS
-655 EELMI
+655 EGLM
-660 SPSLPPPPPPPPLP
+660 PPPLP
-674 PPLLPPPP
+674 F
-682 LPPTLPLQLK
+682 QLK

-702 PLSSDSP
+702 PLISDSP
-709 SESPAL
+709 AESPAWHRQDDL
-715 HKQSDSPRTSINNY
+715 SRRSINNC

-741 RSEVH
+741 RGEVR

-756 ASVKDNILSAIRQG
+756 ASAKDNILSAIRQG
-770 VKLRKVNRDTEKDAT
+770 VKLRKVNRDTKKCVSE
-785 KGSPNELERSIK
+785 GSTNELERSIK
-797 AAMQRIKKVSADSEE
+797 AAIQRIKKVSADSEE
-812 EDNDQNN
+812 ENNDQNN